1 MLAFED
7 TNERACQASRNGDE
21 AILME
26 MMARGN
32 FEIDYKEVQ
41 FPHYT
46 PLLNACSGGNA
57 GCAALLIS
65 GRADVNVT
73 NDLGRTPLMV
83 AADSRHYGYDP
94 TDLLQS
100 LLHSGADLTKK
111 DKQGWSA
118 IDHAMS
124 DANRNDSSSIAVKL
138 LVSQSPLGQQLLD
151 LLQQHSFDRFTEAV
165 LESIDPTCSC

>member
-1 MLAFED
+1 
-7 TNERACQASRNGDE
+7 
-21 AILME
+21 
-26 MMARGN
+26 
-32 FEIDYKEVQ
+32 
-41 FPHYT
+41 
-46 PLLNACSGGNA
+46 
-57 GCAALLIS
+57 
-65 GRADVNVT
+65 
-73 NDLGRTPLMV
+73 MV

-165 LESIDPTCSC
+165 LRQGIHDVQALVDVLSDPRLDNDYFRQELGGMRMGQVVTLLRHAKELLSFVPGGAGSKRARDEFETHAESRCCLFMTPTT